1 MEIASQSELCGWV
14 TVPAHFELIE
24 GEGDLGVGG
33 VGKVSRHVGRGA
45 GSGQVRR
52 WAKRSRCEQPPEDVT
67 TGARPAVSGCA
78 LSSTVQVELS
88 AHLFALPPCL

>member
-1 MEIASQSELCGWV
+1 MSKYESYVGWV

-45 GSGQVRR
+45 GSGQVRWR
-52 WAKRSRCEQPPEDVT
+52 AKRSRCGQPPEDVT
-67 TGARPAVSGCA
+67 TGARPALSGCA
-78 LSSTVQVELS
+78 MCLKVEVQLS
-88 AHLFALPPCL
+88 AHPFALPP